1 MGIECTLLPNVDLR
15 LSPFFY
21 RELNGY
27 GLYSSDNGATNNSN
41 LALNNNHILNYNDED
56 YKGSYR
62 VELASSVPTYI
73 DNDGVEVLNVG
84 EVFNDTK
91 EYNTDGSLKTNNRGK
106 LSDNVVLN
114 DLNYSTTNKDVN
126 LSLYSICNDDTIKIK
141 SDKWMSNIQ
150 LGDDDL
156 YVKAFF
162 VIDNSN
168 DFVLFYGLFSD
179 EQMESNPISG
189 SLIFEDGLNIEYK
202 CSLNCYKE
210 KGE

>member
-1 MGIECTLLPNVDLR
+1 MGIECTLLPNIDLK

-91 EYNTDGSLKTNNRGK
+91 EYNTDGSLKSNSRGK

-126 LSLYSICNDDTIKIK
+126 LSLYSIYNDDTIKIK

-150 LGDDDL
+150 LGDDVL